1 MGCWGELE
9 RVDRELGLAAREDAA
24 LRLRLGQVLE
34 VLGRSGGCFEL
45 GFSSLTAY
53 ALERCER
60 STRWVEAARC
70 LARRLEALPRLRAAV
85 AVGRISWSM
94 GELLARVANE
104 QDELE
109 WLQLAQGRTLREVR
123 LLCQREECQREECQR
138 KECQGKACQ
147 GKATVAE
154 PAVDAAGPDDSERC
168 TLTCSIGQEESWLF
182 EATRALLE
190 ALGTHDASEQIE
202 ALLAEG
208 QDTMLAALP
217 RGTLD
222 LDELELVDQALE
234 RWQEQLR
241 RWRAEAEELCEKR
254 IRASLVERRDTAAPA
269 GGIANEAALGTALLE
284 SNSAEA
290 LDAQVR
296 ALCSASAGHELRLAR
311 LMLALH
317 RMDGWRRLG
326 YATEGHYARERLGL
340 SRSSMLARRVLAARL
355 EALPAVAAALNE
367 AQIGVEAALQLARV
381 VTPRTEAAW
390 LARAR
395 QRTTKHLREEV
406 AAALTAVRL
415 SGEADC
421 PPPFDAELE
430 EYQELE
436 RSVLSG
442 RVCQNSA
449 LERAN
454 DGNTGVEAP
463 FSEQRSGEQPKE
475 RQAWQVM
482 LQSLERWL
490 EQGVQLSAAGGSA
503 AGKKSSA
510 GRITLRL
517 RVSRGTRAWWRVL
530 EAQSLRWLPRGM
542 SWLKFLCLCLWQS
555 WQHLLGVD
563 VAYGRIYVRDR
574 HRCSSPVCSR
584 TDVTPHHLK
593 YRSGGGGEEDE
604 NLASLC
610 VWCHLSGV
618 HGGRIRARDTA
629 SRIHWELGSPEHPCL
644 RVDGRER
651 LAILG

>member
-1 MGCWGELE
+1 VGCWGELE
-9 RVDRELGLAAREDAA
+9 RVDRELSLAAREDAA

-34 VLGRSGGCFEL
+34 VLGRGGGCFAL
-45 GFSSLTAY
+45 GFSSLSAY

-70 LARRLEALPRLRAAV
+70 LARRLEALPQLRAAV
-85 AVGRISWSM
+85 ALGQLSWSM

-104 QDELE
+104 QNEGE
-109 WLQLAQGRTLREVR
+109 RLQLAQGRTLREMQLR
-123 LLCQREECQREECQR
+123 
-138 KECQGKACQ
+138 CQGKECE
-147 GKATVAE
+147 GKATSA
-154 PAVDAAGPDDSERC
+154 DAAGPDESERC
-168 TLTCSIGQEESWLF
+168 TLTCNIGQEESWLF

-190 ALGTHDASEQIE
+190 SLGTRDASEQIE

-208 QDTMLAALP
+208 QDTLLAALP
-217 RGTLD
+217 RGALD
-222 LDELELVDQALE
+222 LDELELVDRALE
-234 RWQEQLR
+234 RWQDQLR
-241 RWRAEAEELCEKR
+241 RWRAESEELCEKR
-254 IRASLVERRDTAAPA
+254 IRASIVERRDAAALA
-269 GGIANEAALGTALLE
+269 GSIANEAALGAASLE
-284 SNSAEA
+284 GKSSEE

-296 ALCSASAGHELRLAR
+296 ALCSAFAGHELRLAQ

-340 SRSSMLARRVLAARL
+340 SRSSMLARRALALRL
-355 EALPAVAAALNE
+355 EGLPTVAAALNE
-367 AQIGVEAALQLARV
+367 AHIGVEAALQLVRV
-381 VTPRTEAAW
+381 ATPRTEAPW
-390 LARAR
+390 LERAR
-395 QRTTKHLREEV
+395 QRTAKHLREEV

-421 PPPFDAELE
+421 PPPLAAELE

-454 DGNTGVEAP
+454 DGNTSVEAP
-463 FSEQRSGEQPKE
+463 VSEQPSGAQQQE
-475 RQAWQVM
+475 RQAWRTM

-490 EQGVQLSAAGGSA
+490 EQGVQLSAAGGGA
-503 AGKKSSA
+503 AGRKSSA

-517 RVSRGTRAWWRVL
+517 RMSRGTRAWWRAL
-530 EAQSLRWLPRGM
+530 EAQSLRWLPRDM
-542 SWLKFLCLCLWQS
+542 SWLKFLCLCIWQS

-593 YRSGGGGEEDE
+593 YRSAGGGEEDE

-618 HGGRIRARDTA
+618 HGGRIRARGTA
-629 SRIHWELGSPEHPCL
+629 GRIRWELGSPEQPCL

-651 LAILG
+651 LPV